1 MVAVNVKRI
10 RGKNRP
16 AYPGP
21 GLILNFQKVI
31 FLATV
36 DVFRGGWVGFKN
48 SVKLTD

>member
-16 AYPGP
+16 AYPSP

-31 FLATV
+31 FFATV
-36 DVFRGGWVGFKN
+36 DVLGVGGWVSKTPSN
-48 SVKLTD
+48 

>member
-31 FLATV
+31 FLPQLTFLGV
-36 DVFRGGWVGFKN
+36 GGWVSKTPSN
-48 SVKLTD
+48 